1 MARSG
6 VESVRTVFNWALAQP
21 EPGVTDFTY
30 TDRLV
35 GLAASHGIDLVP
47 VVRTTPAWA
56 KRDPVVRG
64 LAAAEPVRLR
74 RVPAALIG
82 RYGPKGSYWV
92 EHPELPKLPVR
103 VWQVWNEPHLNL
115 WWNTDGR
122 SPNAWAREYAALL
135 KTAKAAI
142 DAADP
147 GATVVLAALAD
158 YAWKHLTR
166 LNHFKIG
173 RYYDVAAINLFTA
186 RPASVFRGVRYF
198 RRAMRRGGAAAQ
210 AGVADRGDLAGRQGQ
225 GLAPAGR
232 LAARLVHDRP
242 GHGRSRR
249 ATSTSSRPST
259 AASCASGEWS
269 GTRGRRPT
277 RTTTCSTTPA
287 WSASRAGNTSSG
299 RRSTPTPRARAATR
313 AAGRARWASAAS
325 GLGARTALRAARPP
339 PASGSAA
346 SRMARTTTTRRAP
359 AATTWATL
367 PASMPPIA
375 NQGTSPPRSA
385 A

>member
-1 MARSG
+1 MPRMQRPLILLAATVALLTAWCPPALAKRKVPHGFYGVMWDRAATERPDVEQEDQWALMARSG

-35 GLAASHGIDLVP
+35 GLAASHGISLVP

-56 KRDPVVRG
+56 KADPTVVG
-64 LAAAEPVRLR
+64 APPQNPSDYAVFLQ
-74 RVPAALIG
+74 ALIG

-122 SPNAWAREYAALL
+122 SPNAWPREYAALL

-158 YAWKHLTR
+158 YAWKHLTS

-198 RRAMRRGGAAAQ
+198 RRAMRRGGAGRKPVWLTEATWPAGKGRVSRPQ
-210 AGVADRGDLAGRQGQ
+210 ASWQRAWYTTDQGMADRVGDIYKLAVKYRRKLRIGRVVWYTWSSAYADNSDLFDYS
-225 GLAPAGR
+225 GLVRFSGGEYEQRPA
-232 LAARLVHDRP
+232 LDAY
-242 GHGRSRR
+242 
-249 ATSTSSRPST
+249 
-259 AASCASGEWS
+259 AASA
-269 GTRGRRPT
+269 RRYEGC
-277 RTTTCSTTPA
+277 RK
-287 WSASRAGNTSSG
+287 SA
-299 RRSTPTPRARAATR
+299 
-313 AAGRARWASAAS
+313 
-325 GLGARTALRAARPP
+325 LGVC
-339 PASGSAA
+339 G
-346 SRMARTTTTRRAP
+346 
-359 AATTWATL
+359 
-367 PASMPPIA
+367 
-375 NQGTSPPRSA
+375 
-385 A
+385 